1 ARSLSHHP
9 LVQVMLAWQNLPGT
23 GADSGLALG
32 DLRVSQLPI
41 TTHTARM
48 DLTFNVAERFT
59 DDGEPAGISGAV
71 EFRTDVFDAGTVAAV
86 VERLERVLVAMT
98 ADPGVRLS
106 SIDVLQDGELTRLGE
121 MGRWPVLEQPVT
133 GVSIPAL
140 FAEQVL
146 RAPEAVALRFGEQS
160 WTYREVDDASNRL
173 AHLLIGYGAGP
184 GECVGLVLPRSGAA
198 IVAILAVLKTGA
210 AYLPIDPALPDERID
225 FLLADSRPVAA
236 LTTTALRPR
245 LNGHAFVVVDVEDPR
260 IDAQPSMELPAPAAD
275 NVAHI
280 IYTSGTTGV
289 PKGVAVTHHN
299 ITRLFDHLDVGF
311 ELGPN
316 QVWTQCHSYAFDFS
330 VWEIWGALAH
340 GGRLVIV
347 PDEIARSPE
356 DLRALLIAE
365 HVTVLSQ
372 TPSAVAMLSPAG
384 LDSVALMAAGE
395 ACPAE
400 IVERWA
406 PGRVMVNGYGP
417 TETTVYATISA
428 PLVPGSATVPIGAPV
443 PGAAL
448 FVLDPGLRPVPPGV
462 IGELY
467 VAGRGV
473 GLGYWRRPGLSA
485 ARFVACPFGPP
496 GTRMY
501 RSGDLVRWRPD
512 GDGGRTGHQR
522 GADGGIH
529 GGFGG

>member
-1 ARSLSHHP
+1 
-9 LVQVMLAWQNLPGT
+9 
-23 GADSGLALG
+23 
-32 DLRVSQLPI
+32 
-41 TTHTARM
+41 
-48 DLTFNVAERFT
+48 ER
-59 DDGEPAGISGAV
+59 I
-71 EFRTDVFDAGTVAAV
+71 
-86 VERLERVLVAMT
+86 
-98 ADPGVRLS
+98 
-106 SIDVLQDGELTRLGE
+106 
-121 MGRWPVLEQPVT
+121 
-133 GVSIPAL
+133 
-140 FAEQVL
+140 
-146 RAPEAVALRFGEQS
+146 
-160 WTYREVDDASNRL
+160 
-173 AHLLIGYGAGP
+173 
-184 GECVGLVLPRSGAA
+184 GLVLADAA
-198 IVAILAVLKTGA
+198 
-210 AYLPIDPALPDERID
+210 
-225 FLLADSRPVAA
+225 PVAVVS
-236 LTTTALRPR
+236 TAGLAGRLRPY
-245 LNGHAFVVVDVEDPR
+245 GVAVVDVADPR
-260 IDAQPSMELPAPAAD
+260 VDAQPATELPAPGPD
-275 NVAHI
+275 QVAHL

-311 ELGPN
+311 ELGPA
-316 QVWTQCHSYAFDFS
+316 QVWAQCHSYAFDFS

-428 PLVPGSATVPIGAPV
+428 PLVPGSATVPIGLPV

-448 FVLDPGLRPVPPGV
+448 FVLDPWLRPVPPGV
-462 IGELY
+462 VGELY

-512 GDGGRTGHQR
+512 GQLDYLGRADEQVKIRGYRIELGEIRAALSELPGVGQAAVVAREDRPGDRRLVGYITGT
-522 GADGGIH
+522 AEPAA
-529 GGFGG
+529 